1 MQTPGEFAENLV
13 TQPCNKNNAAPA
25 DICKIDRFK
34 TLPYERR
41 SREKIQ
47 KYLIDSE
54 IKLRSFFHV
63 FGYPWVT
70 YWFYEIG
77 DKVTFGSEPL

>member
-47 KYLIDSE
+47 KYLIDCA
-54 IKLRSFFHV
+54 LSFMFL
-63 FGYPWVT
+63 VT
-70 YWFYEIG
+70 HESLTDSMKSVIR
-77 DKVTFGSEPL
+77 